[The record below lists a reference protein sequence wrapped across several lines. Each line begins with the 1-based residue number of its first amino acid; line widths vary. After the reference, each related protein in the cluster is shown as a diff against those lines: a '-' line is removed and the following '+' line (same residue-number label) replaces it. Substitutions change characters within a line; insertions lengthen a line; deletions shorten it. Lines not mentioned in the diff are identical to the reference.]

1 MQKLSDAA
9 TSCSR
14 PPLYPSCFSG
24 KLRRFLLSTAGWALI
39 MATYGATAGA
49 AGEVKQIALEE
60 QPLAIAL
67 NKIARQ
73 RGLNIIFSS
82 KKLKGKQSNHIS
94 GAYSTAETLS
104 RILAG
109 TGLYYEIDDQ
119 GNIYINDQKK
129 NRDNSGFEKI
139 SLNDDAYYQSNLV
152 EGDEEQDKKKEEV
165 EFEEIV
171 VTGSHIR
178 GAGAA
183 GSQVF
188 TYDRGDIDIQGY
200 STLPQFIQSL
210 PQNFNGGISESTDQ
224 FSFENGAFNNI
235 SGGTGVNLRGLGNVS
250 TLVLL
255 NGQRL
260 APAGLDGSFVDVSM
274 VPLSAIERVEVLT
287 DGASAIYGSDAVGGV
302 VNFKMRKDYDG
313 AETRVRYGGATGG
326 GLEEITIGQTFGRT
340 WGRGYGL
347 ISYEYSHRDNLDT
360 RDRSFTEN
368 APVPNDLVPEQ
379 ERHSFF
385 LTGGQKL
392 TENLEVFTTA
402 YYSTRDSSRNNFL
415 NTSVPAIISDGEGE
429 QYGGTL
435 GAALDLDSSIGNGW
449 LAELVGN
456 YSRSENISKSRDQDE
471 DESENTFLTRA
482 SESLS
487 ADLNLDGALFHMPGG
502 DAKLAVGGHFRH
514 EKFGDV
520 DLSVDPSM
528 IFGGIDDSNR
538 DVYAIFGE
546 LHLPLVSEGNRMPG
560 VEKLEVSISG
570 RYEEYSDFGS
580 STDPKFGVLWS
591 PVEGLNLRGTYGTS
605 FRAPLLNELDET
617 FNSAILVNGI
627 PNDMSP
633 TGTSLVIQLFG
644 DSNKNLQPETA
655 TIWTAGFDLQPVAV
669 PGLNVSVTYFN
680 IDYKD
685 RIGLLTGDFPP
696 PLNDPNFFPF
706 IDFNGPDAAFLAS
719 LDDFGFVLNFTSFP
733 GFGPPADFA
742 DADVIFDSIVKNLA
756 RNKTTGLD
764 FSVSYA
770 LDMANAGSW
779 NFSLGGTYLFEFINQ
794 ALATDP
800 VVDFVGTIENPV
812 ELRMNGGVSWSYEGF
827 TANLTLNY
835 VDSYEDNRVDP
846 SVTVDSWT
854 TTNLTI
860 SYNTEDRFD
869 GGILDNTTFTLSA
882 INLFDQDPPFLAA
895 LRTNTNIFFDPSAHN
910 PNGRVLSF
918 QITKKW

>member
-210 PQNFNGGISESTDQ
+210 PQNFGGGLSESTNGI
-224 FSFENGAFNNI
+224 SFANRAGENLNN
-235 SGGTGVNLRGLGNVS
+235 GTGVNLRGIGNIS

-260 APAGLDGSFVDVSM
+260 SSSGISGDFVDISM
-274 VPLSAIERVEVLT
+274 IPLSAIERVEVLT

-302 VNFKMRKDYDG
+302 VNFKLRKDYEG
-313 AETRVRYGGATGG
+313 AETRLRYGLATQG
-326 GLEEITIGQTFGRT
+326 GLEEFLVGQTFGTT
-340 WGRGYGL
+340 WEQGHGL
-347 ISYEYSHRDNLDT
+347 ISYEYYNRDPLEAK
-360 RDRSFTEN
+360 DRSFSQDT
-368 APVPNDLVPEQ
+368 PDLLRLLPKQ
-379 ERHSFF
+379 KRHSVF

-392 TENLEVFTTA
+392 TDNFKISGTA
-402 YYSTRDSSRNNFL
+402 FYSKRDSESFFTVATFFPVTL
-415 NTSVPAIISDGEGE
+415 SSGESE
-429 QYGGTL
+429 QFGGSLVTGL
-435 GAALDLDSSIGNGW
+435 ELEGNW
-449 LAELVGN
+449 HAELSGSFNRNETVSGF
-456 YSRSENISKSRDQDE
+456 RAFDE
-471 DESENTFLTRA
+471 DESEENFQTRA
-482 SESLS
+482 SENLSFDVKFDGSLFQLS
-487 ADLNLDGALFHMPGG
+487 GG
-502 DAKLAVGGHFRH
+502 DVKLAIGGHFRQ
-514 EKFGDV
+514 EKFGHLDIG
-520 DLSVDPSM
+520 VDPSR
-528 IFGGIDDSNR
+528 IIQQSGNFDR
-538 DVYAIFGE
+538 DVYAFFGE
-546 LHLPLVSEGNRMPG
+546 LHLPLVGETNRMPG
-560 VEKLEVSISG
+560 VEKLEVSMAG
-570 RYEEYSDFGS
+570 RYEDYNDFGS
-580 STDPKFGVLWS
+580 STNPKFGVLWS
-591 PVEGLNLRGTYGTS
+591 PVEGFDLRGTWGTS
-605 FRAPLLNELDET
+605 FRAPLLRELDESL
-617 FNSAILVNGI
+617 NSGA
-627 PNDMSP
+627 
-633 TGTSLVIQLFG
+633 LFG
-644 DSNKNLQPETA
+644 NISDNIFNTGPLNVLQLAGPGNVNLQPETA
-655 TIWTAGFDLQPVAV
+655 TTWTAGFDFKPEAIS
-669 PGLNVSVTYFN
+669 GFNVSVTYFD
-680 IDYKD
+680 ISYED
-685 RIGLLTGDFPP
+685 RIDAPSPATLNFVQPKFAPFLDF
-696 PLNDPNFFPF
+696 DPDP
-706 IDFNGPDAAFLAS
+706 AFLAS
-719 LDDFGFVLNFTSFP
+719 LTSPPINNFTTFP
-733 GFGPPADFA
+733 GLGPPANFTDT
-742 DADVIFDSIVKNLA
+742 DVIFNAVVQNVGFNTI
-756 RNKTTGLD
+756 RGLD
-764 FSVSYA
+764 FSTSYS
-770 LDMANAGSW
+770 LDSGNSGSW
-779 NFSLGGTYLFEFINQ
+779 NFSLSGTYLFDFIEQFSVADPEF
-794 ALATDP
+794 D
-800 VVDFVGTIENPV
+800 VVDTIDHPV
-812 ELRMNGGVSWSYEGF
+812 DLRMIGNISWNYEGF
-827 TANLTLNY
+827 TSNLAVNYIDGYLN
-835 VDSYEDNRVDP
+835 DRDDP
-846 SVTVDSWT
+846 QTSVDSWT
-854 TTNLTI
+854 TINLTL
-860 SYNTEDRFD
+860 SYNTADRF
-869 GGILDNTTFTLSA
+869 GGILDDTVFTLSA
-882 INLFDQDPPFLAA
+882 INLFDQDPPFV
-895 LRTNTNIFFDPSAHN
+895 TTIINPSGINIFYDPSVHS
-910 PNGRVLSF
+910 PTGRVLSF